1 MPLTAKPPFS
11 RGIRSGSE
19 KMLMLGSA
27 VAVAAIL
34 AIVTWLLFRELGTAN
49 EAAVRSANNVVQ
61 LIDADVQRNAELYDT
76 SLLGLI
82 AAWRRPDV
90 MTISPE
96 LRQLV
101 LFDRATAAP
110 FKGDVVLL
118 DDTGRIVADST
129 SLTPRLDNFS
139 DRPGFQKHRE
149 SGSLALVVDGPFL
162 SRWGFKDLCISFSR
176 RLPSANGQF
185 VGIASA
191 SMRLSY
197 FDQLFRTLDIGPTST
212 VNLLSADGVMLARQP
227 DDNNRTFIGQNFSMR
242 PNFKRI
248 LREVNGSFAA
258 ISELDGAQRLYTFSR
273 VGDLPLIVVVAQS
286 RDDVY
291 ALWKRNALLVAS
303 ATGLLCLGILSLSW
317 LLGRQ
322 LRLRQNAERELAGL
336 ASTDGLT
343 GLANRRRLDQV
354 LKQEWAR
361 GMRSE
366 RPLALLMIDVDHF
379 KAFNDR
385 HGHHGGDVALR
396 SVAQTLT
403 ASIRRPGDLAA
414 RYGGEEFMVV
424 LPETD
429 KAGACVIAEKLRL
442 AIEALPPF
450 AEDTVPITVSIG
462 VATHLP
468 ATHDLPEPLFH
479 AADRALYRAKKQ
491 GRNRVEFEPYVAPS
505 AESQA

>member
-1 MPLTAKPPFS
+1 
-11 RGIRSGSE
+11 
-19 KMLMLGSA
+19 MLMLGSA
-27 VAVAAIL
+27 LAVAAIL
-34 AIVTWLLFRELGTAN
+34 AIVTWLLFRELATAN

-76 SLLGLI
+76 SLQGLI
-82 AAWRRPDV
+82 AAWRRPDI

-110 FKGDVVLL
+110 YKGDLVLL
-118 DDTGRIVADST
+118 DETGRILADST
-129 SLTPRLDNFS
+129 SSTPRPDNFS
-139 DRPGFQKHRE
+139 DRPGFQKQRE
-149 SGSLALVVDGPFL
+149 SDSLALQVDGPYL

-176 RLPSANGQF
+176 RLPSDNGQF

-212 VNLLSADGVMLARQP
+212 VNLLSAEGVLLARQP
-227 DDNNRTFIGQNFSMR
+227 GDNNRTFVGQNFSMR

-248 LREVNGSFAA
+248 LSEVNGSFAA
-258 ISELDGAQRLYTFSR
+258 VSELDGANRLYTFSR

-291 ALWKRNALLVAS
+291 AVWKRNAMLVAG
-303 ATGLLCLGILSLSW
+303 ATGLLCIGILWLSW

-322 LRLRQNAERELAGL
+322 LQLRQHAERELAGL
-336 ASTDGLT
+336 AATDGLT
-343 GLANRRRLDQV
+343 GLANRRSLDQA

-361 GMRSE
+361 GMRSGQ
-366 RPLALLMIDVDHF
+366 PLALLMIDVDHF

-396 SVAQTLT
+396 SVAQALA

-424 LPETD
+424 LPETN
-429 KAGACVIAEKLRL
+429 KTGACVLAEKLRL

-450 AEDTVPITVSIG
+450 GDDTLPITVSIG

-468 ATHDLPEPLFH
+468 ISHDVPEPLFH
-479 AADRALYRAKKQ
+479 AADRALYRAKKN
-491 GRNRVEFEPYVAPS
+491 GRNRVEVEPYLTPS
-505 AESQA
+505 AERQA

>member
-1 MPLTAKPPFS
+1 MPLTAMPPFS

-27 VAVAAIL
+27 LAVAAIL
-34 AIVTWLLFRELGTAN
+34 AIVTWLLFRELATAN

-76 SLLGLI
+76 SLQGLI
-82 AAWRRPDV
+82 AAWRRPDI

-110 FKGDVVLL
+110 YKGDLVLL
-118 DDTGRIVADST
+118 DETGRILADST
-129 SLTPRLDNFS
+129 SSTPRPDNFS
-139 DRPGFQKHRE
+139 DRPGFQKQRE
-149 SGSLALVVDGPFL
+149 SDSLALQVDGPYL

-176 RLPSANGQF
+176 RLPSDNGQF

-212 VNLLSADGVMLARQP
+212 VNLLSAEGVLLARQP
-227 DDNNRTFIGQNFSMR
+227 GDNNRTFVGQNFSMR

-248 LREVNGSFAA
+248 LSEVNGSFAA
-258 ISELDGAQRLYTFSR
+258 VSELDGANRLYTFSR

-291 ALWKRNALLVAS
+291 AVWKRNAMLVAG
-303 ATGLLCLGILSLSW
+303 ATGLLCIGILWLSW

-322 LRLRQNAERELAGL
+322 LQLRQHAERELAGL
-336 ASTDGLT
+336 AATDGLT
-343 GLANRRRLDQV
+343 GLANRRSLDQA

-361 GMRSE
+361 GMRSGQ
-366 RPLALLMIDVDHF
+366 PLALLMIDVDHF

-396 SVAQTLT
+396 SVAQALA

-424 LPETD
+424 LPETN
-429 KAGACVIAEKLRL
+429 KTGACILAEKLRL

-450 AEDTVPITVSIG
+450 GDDTLPITVSIG

-468 ATHDLPEPLFH
+468 ISHDVPEPLFH
-479 AADRALYRAKKQ
+479 AADRALYRAKKN
-491 GRNRVEFEPYVAPS
+491 GRNRVEVEPYLTPS
-505 AESQA
+505 AERQA